1 MFNFLFQDVN
11 DLFITVRSDCVTLST
26 DLYFLLFNRYGR
38 KGTKH
43 PQKLSLYTILCKCL
57 FSEVT
62 VEAVTELDDKT
73 AHCHAPVPQRHRP
86 FL

>member
-1 MFNFLFQDVN
+1 MLNFKPYRVIMSSLTPVV
-11 DLFITVRSDCVTLST
+11 ISGIAPS
-26 DLYFLLFNRYGR
+26 
-38 KGTKH
+38 
-43 PQKLSLYTILCKCL
+43 LSLYTILCKCL